1 MMIDDQT
8 RLLLTDKLRFT
19 PTLVN
24 RLEKNRELLSQ
35 TLGLIE
41 LFKRSTNR
49 LDTRRFVQENIKKI
63 RGKLEKPST
72 QTNQLLM
79 QARMDYYTFL

>member
-8 RLLLTDKLRFT
+8 RLLLTGKLRFT
-19 PTLVN
+19 PILVN
-24 RLEKNRELLSQ
+24 RLEENKELLSQ

-49 LDTRRFVQENIKKI
+49 LDTRRFVQENFKKI
-63 RGKLEKPST
+63 RRELEKPPN
-72 QTNQLLM
+72 QKNQLLM
-79 QARMDYYTFL
+79 QARMNYYTFL